1 MIYLVLF
8 IAIVALC
15 CACASLI
22 IAIKERGK
30 KPSTIKETVVRIER
44 APVEHPFTY
53 DSERTTYTLG
63 GNLEVTGSVSVLKKG
78 GEE

>member
-30 KPSTIKETVVRIER
+30 KPSKETVVRIER

-53 DSERTTYTLG
+53 DSERTTYTLD
-63 GNLEVTGSVSVLKKG
+63 GNLEVTGSVSALKKG
-78 GEE
+78 GKA

>member
-15 CACASLI
+15 CACASLN

-30 KPSTIKETVVRIER
+30 KPSAIKETVVRIER

-53 DSERTTYTLG
+53 DAERTTYTLDG
-63 GNLEVTGSVSVLKKG
+63 DLLVTGNVSALEKG
-78 GEE
+78 GKV

>member
-30 KPSTIKETVVRIER
+30 KPSTIKTVVRIER

-53 DSERTTYTLG
+53 DSERTTYTLD
-63 GNLEVTGSVSVLKKG
+63 GNLEVTGSVTAMKKG

>member
-1 MIYLVLF
+1 MIYFVLF

-22 IAIKERGK
+22 IAIKERGN
-30 KPSTIKETVVRIER
+30 KPSTNTETVVRIER

-53 DSERTTYTLG
+53 DGEKRCYTLD
-63 GNLEVTGSVSVLKKG
+63 GNLEVTGSVSALKKG
-78 GEE
+78 GKA

>member
-30 KPSTIKETVVRIER
+30 KPSTIKETVVRIDR

-53 DSERTTYTLG
+53 DSERTTYTLD
-63 GNLEVTGSVSVLKKG
+63 GNLEVTGSVTALKKG
-78 GEE
+78 GEA

>member
-1 MIYLVLF
+1 MIYFVLF

-53 DSERTTYTLG
+53 DSERTTYTLD

>member
-1 MIYLVLF
+1 MIYFVLF
-8 IAIVALC
+8 IAVVALC

-30 KPSTIKETVVRIER
+30 KPSTETVVRIER

-53 DSERTTYTLG
+53 DAEKTSYTLD
-63 GNLEVTGSVSVLKKG
+63 GNLEVTGSVTALKKG